1 MCTERSSPI
10 PLPITPAHPTETA
23 AHLLSDLEEGLP
35 PQEVHRRALQ
45 ARHVMA
51 GAHRALC
58 FWLVEVEKRQIYRD
72 FGCSSVFG
80 YAELYLELAPHTIA
94 EILRTGKEM
103 AKLPLLAAACER
115 GEIAPSKIREISRVA
130 TPQTEQRWLDLAKS
144 STCRQIER
152 LVPLTP
158 RGGLPPAS
166 AGQPPPWRNSASS
179 NHKDS
184 TGDGRKPES
193 ESPAQGTADK
203 PAEPG
208 DLPGETGDGQAVGP
222 ARYRTRLILDIEN
235 ERMAVLEQAFEKAR
249 EETGERGLPALL
261 EHIARVFLDGA
272 PAGSGMSPAYRITLH
287 QDPLS
292 GVAWVE
298 GAAGPQYVP
307 ESTVQEA
314 LCDAE
319 ILDLREDPSASAKGK
334 DGQASPPAEPGH
346 GPGCC
351 REDAGKH
358 PGKNPTWDRKR
369 SDPARRGPRL
379 RRTIPLT
386 LRRKVL
392 ERDGRKCT
400 TPGCNHYR
408 FLSIHHI
415 DPLHQGGEDREYNL
429 TTVCNF
435 CHRALHRGKL
445 SATGKAPG
453 NLVWRNRWGAI
464 LKGSS

>member
-1 MCTERSSPI
+1 
-10 PLPITPAHPTETA
+10 
-23 AHLLSDLEEGLP
+23 
-35 PQEVHRRALQ
+35 
-45 ARHVMA
+45 MA

-103 AKLPLLAAACER
+103 AKLPLLAAACQR

-158 RGGLPPAS
+158 RGGLPPAG
-166 AGQPPPWRNSASS
+166 AGQPPPRQTSALT

-184 TGDGRKPES
+184 TGDGRKHES
-193 ESPAQGTADK
+193 ESPAQGAAGEPSEPADI
-203 PAEPG
+203 EE
-208 DLPGETGDGQAVGP
+208 ETGDDQAVGP
-222 ARYRTRLILDIEN
+222 ARYRTKLILDIEN
-235 ERMAVLEQAFEKAR
+235 ERMAVLEQAFKKAR

-272 PAGSGMSPAYRITLH
+272 PSGSGMSPAYRITLH
-287 QDPLS
+287 QDTLS

-319 ILDLREDPSASAKGK
+319 ILDLRNVGAGLKPAPTERKTATGK
-334 DGQASPPAEPGH
+334 DGQASPPAEIGH

-351 REDAGKH
+351 REDAAKQ
-358 PGKNPTWDRKR
+358 PGKNPTWDRNR
-369 SDPARRGPRL
+369 NDPARRGPRL

-400 TPGCNHYR
+400 NPGCNNHR
-408 FLSIHHI
+408 FLCIHHI
-415 DPLHQGGEDREYNL
+415 DPLYQGGTDREHNL
-429 TTVCNF
+429 TTVCGF

-445 SATGKAPG
+445 SVSGKAPG
-453 NLVWRNRWGAI
+453 NLVWRNRWGVI